1 MQSTN
6 LSFPVLLVFLTVLNA
21 TRAFSP
27 SASSSRCCTRHPQ
40 CPSREESAA
49 GLSSASSPST
59 AATGT
64 SVSLALDG
72 AEKEQPR
79 PNKTQQQ
86 GEHQPKKQRVVI
98 VGGGIGG
105 LVMASRIA
113 AAAAGQPIEVVIL
126 EKNPQVGGR
135 CGSFAVELSAGTFR
149 HERGPSLLLLPNV
162 YRQIFHDCAA
172 ALESRKSGSASHSTT
187 TSMEDFGLH
196 IEPCVPAYKVIF
208 DDGDTIDLGFPFLA
222 RDRDNHSK
230 TGDLAQ
236 QSRDKMNSY
245 EHDGASKWDEYMR
258 ACEAFLDCGLPN
270 FIEERLDLASF
281 PAFLRESLRDFAKAW
296 PLKPHSDVLD
306 AIFDSNKMKAL
317 ASFQDLYVG
326 LEPYRNNRLL
336 GGGVLESTAPA
347 VFGLLAA
354 IELHPTNPKCG
365 VFAPIGG
372 FQAVTDSLEKL
383 ANRLGVQVRCGQT
396 VVRVTEEGVYF
407 YAGSDHVDD
416 DAQEED
422 NVQFEPA
429 DLVIVNAD
437 LPYATKSLLEQQHSI
452 NQPPPA
458 AAAAAECYD
467 WDDQYRFSCG
477 VISFHWSLR
486 QALTD
491 LNTHNVFMSVSNR
504 QAAEQSWKVVRDSNL
519 PFTSPDDPF
528 NFYVHRASKTDPSA
542 APLGM
547 DSILVLVPCQTLQR
561 NERYASLPRKEAIRK
576 YRDQF
581 NESFIDKARQAVFK
595 RMSAVES
602 LRDLSS
608 QILDEVVDTPATYA
622 DQYNCGAGT
631 PFALSHGFAQLSV
644 TRPGPASSTR
654 FSNVFFCGAS
664 TRPGNG
670 VPLVM
675 IGAKLIAEKAL
686 SKLKEK

>member
-1 MQSTN
+1 M
-6 LSFPVLLVFLTVLNA
+6 
-21 TRAFSP
+21 
-27 SASSSRCCTRHPQ
+27 
-40 CPSREESAA
+40 
-49 GLSSASSPST
+49 
-59 AATGT
+59 
-64 SVSLALDG
+64 
-72 AEKEQPR
+72 
-79 PNKTQQQ
+79 
-86 GEHQPKKQRVVI
+86 I
-98 VGGGIGG
+98 
-105 LVMASRIA
+105 ASRIA
-113 AAAAGQPIEVVIL
+113 AAAAASSSSGSTSTEVVIL
-126 EKNPQVGGR
+126 EKNQQVGGR
-135 CGSFAVELSAGTFR
+135 CGSFEVELPDAAGTFR
-149 HERGPSLLLLPNV
+149 HERGPSLLLLPDV
-162 YRQIFHDCAA
+162 YRQVFQDCAA
-172 ALESRKSGSASHSTT
+172 AATLDSSQSASPHST

-222 RDRDNHSK
+222 QDRDNNSN
-230 TGDLAQ
+230 TGDLERK
-236 QSRDKMNSY
+236 SRDKMNSY

-281 PAFLRESLRDFAKAW
+281 PAFLRESLRGFAKAW

-383 ANRLGVQVRCGQT
+383 ANRLGVQVRCGKT
-396 VVRVTEEGVYF
+396 VVRVAEEGVYF
-407 YAGSDHVDD
+407 YAESDNVDD

-422 NVQFEPA
+422 TMQFEPA

-437 LPYATKSLLEQQHSI
+437 LPYATKSLLEKQHSI
-452 NQPPPA
+452 NQPA
-458 AAAAAECYD
+458 AVAECYD

-477 VISFHWSLR
+477 VMAFHWSLS

-504 QAAEQSWKVVRDSNL
+504 QAAEQSWKVLRDTSL

-542 APLGM
+542 APPGM

-561 NERYASLPRKEAIRK
+561 NEKYASLPRKEAIRK

-581 NESFIDKARQAVFK
+581 NESYIDHARQAVFK

-602 LRDLSS
+602 LRDLST

-644 TRPGPASSTR
+644 TRPSPASSTR
-654 FSNVFFCGAS
+654 LSNVLFCGAS

-686 SKLKEK
+686 SKLNEKESFNTYLQPVSQHDDE